1 MPEYFKDFHIR
12 YFKEMA
18 RIRCF
23 EEALKEPIIS
33 GEVKTPCHLCIG
45 QEAIPVGVSASLTPK
60 DHVYGNHRSHGH
72 YLAKGGNMNALAA
85 EIWGKAS
92 GCSRGKG
99 GSMHIIDTKA
109 GFMGATPIVAGTVP
123 IAVGD
128 ALAAKIMGDKRVVV
142 SYLGDGAMC
151 EGVVYESINFAVL
164 HNLPIVFVCENN
176 FYATHMPIN
185 KNLSGSFL
193 EYSLVCARVGGF
205 GCSTHAAYG
214 QNVIVVE
221 SAARRAIEKCRKDE
235 GPCFIEFETYRFAG
249 HVGIDDY
256 VLGEHKDIRPLDEVE
271 AWLKTDPLDVLRR
284 CMIEKFTNKE
294 HIRIVED
301 LLVEIRHSAE
311 EEVEQAMY
319 FARNEPYPEPGEWC
333 TDVYG
338 D

>member
-1 MPEYFKDFHIR
+1 MSEYFKETHLR

-23 EEALKEPIIS
+23 EDALKEPILA
-33 GEVKTPCHLCIG
+33 GEIKTPCHLCIG
-45 QEAIPVGVSASLTPK
+45 QEAIPVGVSASLTAQ

-72 YLAKGGNMNALAA
+72 YLAKGGNMKALAA
-85 EIWGKAS
+85 EIWGKVS

-99 GSMHIIDTKA
+99 GSMHIIDTEA

-128 ALAAKIMGDKRVVV
+128 ALAAKITGDKRVVI

-176 FYATHMPIN
+176 FYSSHMPVVKTVCGHAPNPISLHVHGFRIN
-185 KNLSGSFL
+185 
-193 EYSLVCARVGGF
+193 
-205 GCSTHAAYG
+205 THAAYG
-214 QNVIVVE
+214 QNVLVVE
-221 SAARRAIEKCRKDE
+221 SAARRAIEKCRE
-235 GPCFIEFETYRFAG
+235 GLGPCFIEFETYRFAG
-249 HVGIDDY
+249 HVGADDY
-256 VLGEHKDIRPLDEVE
+256 IMGEHKDIRPADEVKE
-271 AWLKTDPLDVLRR
+271 WIDTADPLKVLRW
-284 CMIEKFTNKE
+284 CIVKDFTSKE
-294 HIRIVED
+294 HKKIADEM
-301 LLVEIRHSAE
+301 LAEIRHSAE
-311 EEVEQAMY
+311 EEVEQAIY
-319 FARNEPYPEPGEWC
+319 FARKEPYPEPGEWC